1 MRLIFEKSEEFSA
14 STKNGTFLREKSVI
28 HTTEKE
34 VGALLQ
40 FPLPAHNNYIM
51 KAQAQEPGARQAGID
66 LCHLESSAQTS
77 LTIEHQI
84 AHTIS
89 LHSSWRA
96 LIQTL
101 MICQMDL
108 IINNKNLSTI
118 AILAERR
125 PASSGCHI
133 SSEKC
138 GQCS

>member
-1 MRLIFEKSEEFSA
+1 
-14 STKNGTFLREKSVI
+14 
-28 HTTEKE
+28 
-34 VGALLQ
+34 
-40 FPLPAHNNYIM
+40 M

-89 LHSSWRA
+89 LHELA

-108 IINNKNLSTI
+108 IKNNKNLST
-118 AILAERR
+118 AILAEDHHLD
-125 PASSGCHI
+125 A
-133 SSEKC
+133 
-138 GQCS
+138 GQNVPGHNVPGHNVP